1 MYYTINE
8 DAARR
13 AKEANSFDDYKAGTA
28 TAQYHTAVDKA
39 AAIAAAQK
47 SKVDPMYHEKID
59 GLLDRYARKLAD
71 NLNAR
76 NAIDARV
83 PSMLIT
89 GGGNFPTAK
98 KEKQNAAR
106 DKNMGEYME
115 IKGLLDKMRSV
126 GRGGIQSGDPQAVE
140 KLEKKLESLRELQ
153 ETMKAVNAYYRK
165 NKTLDDCPGLSVDQ
179 IERMKVAMARDWRAD
194 PKPFESYALTNNN
207 ANIHRIEER
216 LEHLRK
222 VKQAEPK
229 EVEAAGGVR
238 LVENTEAMRVQL
250 FFPDKPDE
258 ETRSILKSNGF
269 RWAPSCGAWQRQLTQ
284 NGVYAAR
291 KVLEVI

>member
-13 AKEANSFDDYKAGTA
+13 AKEVNSFDDYKAGTA

-47 SKVDPMYHEKID
+47 SKVDPMYHGKID

-126 GRGGIQSGDPQAVE
+126 GTGGISSDDPQALAKLKDKLA
-140 KLEKKLESLRELQ
+140 KLEESQ
-153 ETMKAVNAYYRK
+153 QTMKDVNAYYRK
-165 NKTLDDCPGLSVDQ
+165 NKTLDGCPGISNEALEALKAS
-179 IERMKVAMARDWRAD
+179 MARSWRTD
-194 PKPFESYALTNNN
+194 PKPFESWALSNNN

-216 LEHLRK
+216 LEYLRK
-222 VKQAEPK
+222 VKQTEPK

-269 RWAPSCGAWQRQLTQ
+269 RWAPSCGAWQRQLTP
-284 NGVYAAR
+284 NGIYAAR
-291 KVLEVI
+291 KVLELI